1 MNRASFVG
9 NLARDAEI
17 KHTSGGTAVCNF
29 TVAVND
35 RIKKGDEWQ
44 DYASFLDCVL
54 FGKRAEALHQYLT
67 KGSRVGIDAKIRHE
81 RWEKDGEKKSR
92 VKFYVDDVDLL
103 GGKRGGSSSEGEPF
117 SDGEGGGSDFEDDV
131 PF

>member
-1 MNRASFVG
+1 MNRATFTG
-9 NLARDAEI
+9 NVTRDAEI
-17 KHTSGGTAVCNF
+17 KHTGGGTAVLNF
-29 TVAVND
+29 SVAVND
-35 RIKKGDEWQ
+35 RIKKNDEWT

-54 FGKRAEALHQYLT
+54 FGKRAEALAKYLT

-92 VKFYVDDVDLL
+92 VKFYVDDVTLL
-103 GGKRGGSSSEGEPF
+103 GGKRDGSSSNG
-117 SDGEGGGSDFEDDV
+117 DDALGGDGSDFEDDV